1 MGVTKKDRKTSYRV
15 KGKPKLPNKKSYMI
29 CNLFPV
35 IFFIAIFLFTWLQI
49 KPALI
54 GYWQDPVFLT
64 DKNFFMQFV
73 KYPGGIIDYIS
84 DFIAQFY
91 VYSWLGALI
100 ITFISAVICLL
111 TLYLL
116 KLIGIKTARTFLYL
130 VPAILLIIFISDY
143 NFHIDVVIGIL
154 TGLLGLVLFVKLSN
168 PVIKLFVF
176 VISGFT
182 IYYISG
188 GSLLFYS
195 LLCLFYI
202 LLNKQYSMKTKFA
215 ALFVILILS
224 ILLPLLT
231 KQNVLGLT
239 AKDAFL
245 NNLPRVDDYKVPVL
259 PYILHLFFV
268 IILFIPWINKSKM
281 FKKSRKR
288 ASKRLNCE
296 PQLYIISAFI
306 VLACLLTNI
315 KTNRGVVNIEYLAR
329 KGEWKELIKES
340 NKLKKA
346 GLPIVYQINRAL
358 AHNGMLLDQMFKYPQ
373 QFGTEGIFISSEN
386 AYTSPMHNSD
396 FYYEIGH
403 VNESLHWAYEALS
416 VKGPTPDILKRLAIC
431 NILKG
436 EYEAALKYLKNLEK
450 TIFYNK
456 WARSY
461 IEAISKNPDLSSLPQ
476 LAMMKDNMPDKDFV
490 FYSKHSPLELSAL
503 LEKNPENVMAVQYL
517 VAYQML
523 NVDLAD
529 FPVFINNLI
538 ALNCKTFP
546 RYFEEALILFM
557 IHSGVTDQFKWG
569 PFTISEETV
578 NRFNEYDGV
587 LKSFNHDIEAAK
599 DAIYKSFGDT
609 YWYYAMYIFPNL
621 SENN

>member
-1 MGVTKKDRKTSYRV
+1 MGVKGKDTETSNKV
-15 KGKPKLPNKKSYMI
+15 KGKPKLPDKKSFLI
-29 CNLFPV
+29 CNLFPI

-54 GYWQDPVFLT
+54 GYWQDPVFLI

-73 KYPGGIIDYIS
+73 KYPGGIINYVS

-91 VYSWLGALI
+91 VYSWLGALV
-100 ITFISAVICLL
+100 ITIISAIICLL
-111 TLYLL
+111 TFYLL

-130 VPAILLIIFISDY
+130 IPAILLIIFISDY
-143 NFHIDVVIGIL
+143 NFPIDIVIGIL

-168 PVIKLFVF
+168 PLIKLFVF
-176 VISGFT
+176 IVSAFA

-202 LLNKQYSMKTKFA
+202 LLNKQYYVKTKFA
-215 ALFVILILS
+215 ALFVVLILS
-224 ILLPLLT
+224 ILLPLLA

-239 AKDAFL
+239 TKDAFL
-245 NNLPRVDDYKVPVL
+245 NNLPKFDDFKVPVL

-268 IILFIPWINKSKM
+268 IILFMPWFSESKV
-281 FKKSRKR
+281 FRKSRKK

-296 PQLYIISAFI
+296 TQIYLISAFT
-306 VLACLLTNI
+306 VLVCLSANI
-315 KTNRGVVNIEYLAR
+315 KTNRDIINIEYLAR
-329 KGEWKELIKES
+329 KGEWIELIKES
-340 NKLKKA
+340 NKLKKV

-373 QFGTEGIFISSEN
+373 QFGTNGIFISSEN
-386 AYTSPMHNSD
+386 AYKAPMHNSD

-403 VNESLHWAYEALS
+403 INESLHWAYEALS
-416 VKGPTPDILKRLAIC
+416 VEGPTPDILKRLAIG

-450 TIFYNK
+450 TVFHKK
-456 WARSY
+456 WSRSY
-461 IEAISKNPDLSSLPQ
+461 IEAISEKPNLSSLPQ
-476 LAMMKDNMPDKDFV
+476 LGMMKDNMPDKDFI
-490 FYSKHSPLELSAL
+490 FYSKHSPLELSML
-503 LEKNPENVMAVQYL
+503 LEKNPENVMAFQYL

-538 ALNCKTFP
+538 ALNCRAFP

-557 IHSGVTDQFKWG
+557 INSGNTDKFKWG
-569 PFTISEETV
+569 PFTISKETV
-578 NRFNEYDGV
+578 NQFNEYDGV
-587 LKSFNHDIEAAK
+587 LKSFNNDMEAAK
-599 DAIYKSFGDT
+599 DEIYKSFGDT
-609 YWYYAMYIFPNL
+609 YWYYAMYIFPSLNK
-621 SENN
+621 NN